1 MSTEETQETLDRQP
15 TKEELVAYLNESL
28 EIAKLRAEL
37 QAFNTQI
44 AVGRAEELK
53 ALVFIAQLTNPKEQ
67 SVEQPG
73 NDFDVDEVP
82 ETRRKLKKE
91 KQPTE

>member
-1 MSTEETQETLDRQP
+1 MSTEETLDRQP
-15 TKEELVAYLNESL
+15 TKEELVAYLTESL

-37 QAFNTQI
+37 QTFNTQI

-67 SVEQPG
+67 PTEP
-73 NDFDVDEVP
+73 DFEEDQEPAVG
-82 ETRRKLKKE
+82 RKLKRE
-91 KQPTE
+91 KPTE